1 MSYIFFWGGGGV
13 GVCHTGYLSD
23 ARVNTARRGFVV
35 VMRIVWGWCAYV
47 CMYVIMNM
55 VMESG
60 EPGM

>member
-1 MSYIFFWGGGGV
+1 M